1 MTSEFQDQDRDGE
14 NRKVNRVALARPS
27 LAGLDLSS
35 SVPPNRPRRKSLIQ
49 LQKLTLGQSIVD
61 SEQNKLCRLSPRLT
75 AYKNL
80 FGLSWSW
87 LTVFGAF
94 LGIQALQ
101 SSINQEAN
109 LGLTSLC
116 VLNGFFALSTL
127 ITPTIIRLIG
137 TKYALIGGYV
147 VFFLYTLSNVY
158 PHWYTLIP
166 SSFLL
171 GVAHGPAWASLN
183 THATNVAIKYAPD
196 FKQKTK
202 HLIINFSG
210 VISFHIQI
218 AQALGTLV
226 SSLVLI
232 QCDTGSNS
240 TSNSTSMA
248 MNFSTTADVNGTC
261 DDSEFCTDTS
271 ALNLSNVCLYIL
283 IGVYGLMDII
293 GIVIACVMLDGVST
307 DTQFLS
313 FSKKC
318 TVYIKEPLV
327 EIFQV
332 FCSWKMLLLVAP
344 TLFNG
349 MELAFI
355 AGRFGQVSE
364 FFATHDFYIS
374 PAVQV
379 IIIYMYNTGLCF

>member
-1 MTSEFQDQDRDGE
+1 MDLDLDLDDKNSLPCVGTTSPFGDD
-14 NRKVNRVALARPS
+14 RKVNRVALARPS

-61 SEQNKLCRLSPRLT
+61 SGQNQNKLCILSPRLT

-80 FGLSWSW
+80 FGLSWS
-87 LTVFGAF
+87 LLAVFGAF
-94 LGIQALQ
+94 FGIQALQ

-116 VLNGFFALSTL
+116 VVNGFYALSTL
-127 ITPTIIRLIG
+127 ITPTVIRLIG

-166 SSFLL
+166 SSFLI
-171 GVAHGPAWASLN
+171 GVAQGPAWASLN
-183 THATNVAIKYAPD
+183 THATNVAIKYAPN

-202 HLIINFSG
+202 HLIINFLS
-210 VISFHIQI
+210 VVSFHIQF
-218 AQALGTLV
+218 AQALGTMV

-232 QCDTGSNS
+232 QCDTGSNV
-240 TSNSTSMA
+240 TSNGTSMA
-248 MNFSTTADVNGTC
+248 VNLSTTADVNGTC

-327 EIFQV
+327 DIFRV

-364 FFATHDFYIS
+364 LRLELF
-374 PAVQV
+374 
-379 IIIYMYNTGLCF
+379 III

>member
-1 MTSEFQDQDRDGE
+1 M
-14 NRKVNRVALARPS
+14 
-27 LAGLDLSS
+27 
-35 SVPPNRPRRKSLIQ
+35 
-49 LQKLTLGQSIVD
+49 
-61 SEQNKLCRLSPRLT
+61 
-75 AYKNL
+75 
-80 FGLSWSW
+80 
-87 LTVFGAF
+87 
-94 LGIQALQ
+94 
-101 SSINQEAN
+101 
-109 LGLTSLC
+109 
-116 VLNGFFALSTL
+116 NGFYALSTL

-137 TKYALIGGYV
+137 TMYALIGGHV
-147 VFFLYTLSNVY
+147 VFFMYTLSNVY
-158 PHWYTLIP
+158 PRWYTLIP
-166 SSFLL
+166 SSFLI
-171 GVAHGPAWASLN
+171 GVAQGPAWTSLN
-183 THATNVAIKYAPD
+183 THATNVTIKYASA

-202 HLIINFSG
+202 HLIINFLS
-210 VISFHIQI
+210 VVSFHVQF
-218 AQALGTLV
+218 AQALGTMV
-226 SSLVLI
+226 SSLLLI
-232 QCDTGSNS
+232 QCDTGSNVTGNG
-240 TSNSTSMA
+240 TSIAVNL
-248 MNFSTTADVNGTC
+248 STTADVNGTC

-364 FFATHDFYIS
+364 FFATHEFLFISCCPNCHNYFTCTLQVYVSECVGVRWVGFAGMVFGLASATSAISSGLVVKWIPEHFLMYLGYINNIS
-374 PAVQV
+374 LALFLLFWERMPNYIVVFLFPIVWALSDGLWNAFIPGNSNCVSVIQLVSNFVQ
-379 IIIYMYNTGLCF
+379 